1 MEPSANANLQ
11 LNRHKNNTWVGDPL
25 EPTKEK
31 EVGMSGVLGGTCGSF
46 SILFFFSF
54 RKKFRKIG
62 LKRPKGPSVKR
73 CNWKC
78 CLCSK
83 LVYILYVFQF
93 KYCLNVVVFCSYKL
107 LYFIFVVVITV
118 KNDLNDLA
126 VKSSKSK
133 KKVETDDK
141 LDQLDSH
148 RSKYED
154 VLGGSEYMY
163 LLIAK

>member
-1 MEPSANANLQ
+1 M
-11 LNRHKNNTWVGDPL
+11 
-25 EPTKEK
+25 
-31 EVGMSGVLGGTCGSF
+31 
-46 SILFFFSF
+46 
-54 RKKFRKIG
+54 
-62 LKRPKGPSVKR
+62 
-73 CNWKC
+73 
-78 CLCSK
+78 
-83 LVYILYVFQF
+83 
-93 KYCLNVVVFCSYKL
+93 
-107 LYFIFVVVITV
+107 

>member
-1 MEPSANANLQ
+1 
-11 LNRHKNNTWVGDPL
+11 
-25 EPTKEK
+25 
-31 EVGMSGVLGGTCGSF
+31 
-46 SILFFFSF
+46 
-54 RKKFRKIG
+54 
-62 LKRPKGPSVKR
+62 
-73 CNWKC
+73 
-78 CLCSK
+78 
-83 LVYILYVFQF
+83 VFQF